1 MKNDESMGIK
11 ESYILNDTYMVIT
24 YFICN
29 NLLSIM
35 VIKNPI

>member
-1 MKNDESMGIK
+1 MKNDETMGIK
-11 ESYILNDTYMVIT
+11 ETYILNDTYMVIN
-24 YFICN
+24 YFMYN

>member
-1 MKNDESMGIK
+1 MGIK
-11 ESYILNDTYMVIT
+11 DSYIFNDTYMVIN